1 MTTPFGRMSA
11 IAQGRRPTSH
21 SHPRRSSSRPARV
34 AITLA
39 LAHKIQQAID
49 CGVVRDCAEVARRL
63 GLTRARLT
71 QVMDLTLLAPDIQE
85 RILFAEAEDG
95 VEPATERRLRE
106 VVRRDTW
113 ADQRMAFA
121 QLSHAPTCIPDCNPR
136 RLSLIIVS

>member
-1 MTTPFGRMSA
+1 M
-11 IAQGRRPTSH
+11 
-21 SHPRRSSSRPARV
+21 
-34 AITLA
+34 LA

-49 CGVVRDCAEVARRL
+49 RGVVRDCAEAARRR

-71 QVMDLTLLAPDIQE
+71 QVMDLTPLAPDIQE

-106 VVRRDTW
+106 VVRNDTW

-121 QLSHAPTCIPDCNPR
+121 QLSGSHVHR
-136 RLSLIIVS
+136 